1 MEVKILNLVFVEIA
15 AKFFGKQREYTLN
28 DKRIVI
34 VMQCSKRVKSTLWLA
49 RSPALAP
56 RKEAST
62 LFYFLALS
70 QAPGFRE
77 RRALFYFQ
85 RLLRSN

>member
-1 MEVKILNLVFVEIA
+1 
-15 AKFFGKQREYTLN
+15 
-28 DKRIVI
+28 
-34 VMQCSKRVKSTLWLA
+34 MQCSKRVKSTLAA

-62 LFYFLALS
+62 LLYFLTLS

-77 RRALFYFQ
+77 RRESAVLFLAPFAIT
-85 RLLRSN
+85 LRVFTSN